1 MPKNNASSGCAK
13 TIYTSGCADDSV
25 QRSQSVSWQICYWPR
40 GLKHYE
46 QSTTIDHGHHLKT
59 QAGLTCFQPNR
70 PSLTESPA
78 VTAPIRIVRGKELA
92 LTELKRLSQRTGNF
106 SQDDAQE
113 RVNSILCSVRE
124 RGDQAILDFTERF
137 DGYRPEALAV
147 PEASLE
153 AAWTTL
159 PQDLRDALELAHRRI
174 TDFHQRQRPADIA
187 VTGPHGEQLGRRWR
201 PVARA
206 GLYVP
211 GGRAAYPSTVLMNAV
226 PARVAGVKELMIC
239 SPGRRDGTVNPAV
252 LAAAHLAGI
261 KTVFAIGGAQ
271 AIAAMAYGSESV
283 PSVDVISGPGNL
295 YVTLAKQAVYGLV
308 GIDSLAGP
316 SEVLVIADHSAKT
329 DQVAADLLA
338 QAEHDPMAAA
348 VLITTDPSLGDK
360 IVDELSHQLVNHPR
374 REICE
379 ASLRD
384 WGLVVIC
391 DDLETCALL
400 SDSFAPEHLELLV
413 ERPEPLADRIQ
424 NAGAIFL
431 GPWSPEAVGDYLA
444 GPNHTLPTCGAA
456 RFSGALSVETFMRH
470 TSLIGFNRA
479 ALEATGSAV
488 QELASSEGLHSH
500 AESVRRRLS

>member
-1 MPKNNASSGCAK
+1 M
-13 TIYTSGCADDSV
+13 
-25 QRSQSVSWQICYWPR
+25 SQ
-40 GLKHYE
+40 
-46 QSTTIDHGHHLKT
+46 
-59 QAGLTCFQPNR
+59 
-70 PSLTESPA
+70 PA
-78 VTAPIRIVRGKELA
+78 VAPLRIVRDPEQA
-92 LTELKRLSQRTGNF
+92 QTELQRLSSRTAQTQQ
-106 SQDDAQE
+106 SEARDRVDA
-113 RVNSILCSVRE
+113 ILAAVRN
-124 RGDQAILDFTERF
+124 RGDAAIADFTEQF
-137 DGYRPEALAV
+137 DGFRPLPMAV
-147 PEASLE
+147 PQEELE
-153 AAWTTL
+153 QAWTTL
-159 PQDLRDALELAHRRI
+159 PTNLRDALELAHRRI
-174 TDFHQRQRPADIA
+174 TDFHQRQRPADLA

-201 PVARA
+201 PVQRA

-226 PARVAGVKELMIC
+226 PARVAGVKELVIC
-239 SPGRRDGTVNPAV
+239 SPAGRDGEVNPVV
-252 LAAAHLAGI
+252 LAAAHLAGV
-261 KTVFAIGGAQ
+261 KTVFRLGGAQ

-283 PSVDVISGPGNL
+283 PKVDVISGPGNL
-295 YVTLAKQAVYGLV
+295 YVTLAKQAVYGQV
-308 GIDSLAGP
+308 AIDSLAGP
-316 SEVLVIADHSAKT
+316 SEVLVIADHSAQP

-338 QAEHDPMAAA
+338 QAEHDPLAAA
-348 VLITTDPSLGDK
+348 VLITTDHALADG
-360 IVDELSHQLVNHPR
+360 INAAVAEQLTNHPR

-379 ASLRD
+379 AALRD
-384 WGLVVIC
+384 WGLVVVC
-391 DDLETCALL
+391 DDLESCARL

-488 QELASSEGLHSH
+488 QELATSEGLHSH